1 MDQVELFTFSWSWDQ
16 TFFSLAQW
24 NTLDDRFLG
33 VSVDERV
40 HSLLICVRVYTVL
53 TLTEF
58 ELVRADAGVHV
69 TVLHM

>member
-1 MDQVELFTFSWSWDQ
+1 MDQIKLFTVSWSWDQ

-33 VSVDERV
+33 VDERV
-40 HSLLICVRVYTVL
+40 HSLLICVRVYAVL

-58 ELVRADAGVHV
+58 ERVRADAGVHV